1 VQGFNNNYG
10 SLLPI
15 RATISQIQTKP
26 PVNVETIVGGNTPFV
41 VTTSGQ
47 RIGKGG
53 NINGNVLSIVRDNE
67 IIFDGNERFRIGR

>member
-1 VQGFNNNYG
+1 
-10 SLLPI
+10 
-15 RATISQIQTKP
+15 
-26 PVNVETIVGGNTPFV
+26 VNVETIVGGNTPFI

-47 RIGKGG
+47 RIGRGG